1 MNQKPL
7 ISFQKSLQ
15 AEGIETHVS
24 DGYVECRKESKHY
37 SFYVCGEDN
46 KPMLQKNET
55 SIPIDYILRSP
66 VKITSLILSKLQA
79 NKKIFA
85 RKCEIKK
92 VDKETA
98 RHFLDAYHLMNST
111 QSASNL
117 GLFYT
122 NELIALA
129 SFSKGRKMNRLSPH
143 QRSFELIRFCTKS
156 GYTLTGGLS
165 RLIKIFCEEKKAGD
179 VMTYIDKELFD
190 GRSFIAAG
198 FKKHSETDP
207 NYFLINKNTFERIP
221 CKVDESFDAKKFY
234 LTHNSGSLKLVYTP
248 GE

>member
-1 MNQKPL
+1 LNQKPL

-15 AEGIETHVS
+15 AKGIET
-24 DGYVECRKESKHY
+24 YLSKHHFECTKETKHF
-37 SFYVCGEDN
+37 SFYVSGEDGEAAAH
-46 KPMLQKNET
+46 KNET
-55 SIPIDYILRSP
+55 SIPIDYIYRSP
-66 VKITSLILSKLQA
+66 EKITSLIHSKLQA

-92 VDKETA
+92 VDRETA
-98 RHFLDAYHLMNST
+98 RHFLDTYHIMDST

-117 GLFYT
+117 GLYYA

-129 SFSKGRKMNRLSPH
+129 SFSKGRKMNRLSAH

-156 GYTLTGGLS
+156 GFTLTGGLS
-165 RLIKIFCEEKKAGD
+165 RLIKKFCEEKKAGD

-207 NYFLINKNTFERIP
+207 NYFLINKSTFERIP
-221 CKVDESFDAKKFY
+221 FKEDERFDAKKFY

>member
-15 AEGIETHVS
+15 AQGIETHL
-24 DGYVECRKESKHY
+24 SKHHFTCSKETKHV
-37 SFYVCGEDN
+37 SFYVGGEN
-46 KPMLQKNET
+46 SEEVTHKNET
-55 SIPIDYILRSP
+55 SIPFDYIFRSP
-66 VKITSLILSKLQA
+66 EKVASLILSKLQA
-79 NKKIFA
+79 NKKLFA

-92 VDKETA
+92 VDKDTA
-98 RHFLDAYHLMNST
+98 RHFLDRYHLMNST
-111 QSASNL
+111 QSASNF
-117 GLFYT
+117 GLFYAD
-122 NELIALA
+122 ELIALA
-129 SFSKGRKMNRLSPH
+129 SFSNGRKMNRLSAH

-165 RLIKIFCEEKKAGD
+165 RLIKKFCEEKKAGD

-190 GRSFIAAG
+190 GRSFMAAG
-198 FKKHSETDP
+198 FKKHSETEA
-207 NYFLINKNTFERIP
+207 NYFLINKSTFERIP
-221 CKVDESFDAKKFY
+221 CKKDETYDAKKFY